1 MKQKFL
7 TLLFVLLVL
16 ALLTACSAAVQPTAP
31 TQPETASPA
40 DTAPSTPTEE
50 PAPTAE
56 AAPPAPADPAAA
68 APASQ
73 DTPVTQTD
81 AEAIAL
87 EHAGATADQ
96 VKFLHS
102 EYEIDDR
109 IPQYDVEFYYNN
121 TEYNYEI
128 HAETGEILSFER
140 DD

>member
-7 TLLFVLLVL
+7 TLLSVLLVL
-16 ALLTACSAAVQPTAP
+16 ALLTACGAAVQPTAP
-31 TQPETASPA
+31 TQPE
-40 DTAPSTPTEE
+40 TAPSTPTEE

-73 DTPVTQTD
+73 DISLTQTD

-87 EHAGATADQ
+87 EHAGAAADQ

>member
-7 TLLFVLLVL
+7 TLLSVLLVL
-16 ALLTACSAAVQPTAP
+16 ALLTACGAAVQPTAP
-31 TQPETASPA
+31 TQPE
-40 DTAPSTPTEE
+40 TAPSTPTEE

-73 DTPVTQTD
+73 DTPVTQID

-87 EHAGATADQ
+87 EHAGAAADQ

-109 IPQYDVEFYYNN
+109 IPQYDVAFYYNN

>member
-7 TLLFVLLVL
+7 ALLSVLLVL
-16 ALLTACSAAVQPTAP
+16 ALLTACGAAVQPTAP
-31 TQPETASPA
+31 TQPETA
-40 DTAPSTPTEE
+40 PTEE

-56 AAPPAPADPAAA
+56 TAPPTPADPAAA

-87 EHAGATADQ
+87 EHAGAAADQ

-102 EYEIDDR
+102 EYEIDDQ